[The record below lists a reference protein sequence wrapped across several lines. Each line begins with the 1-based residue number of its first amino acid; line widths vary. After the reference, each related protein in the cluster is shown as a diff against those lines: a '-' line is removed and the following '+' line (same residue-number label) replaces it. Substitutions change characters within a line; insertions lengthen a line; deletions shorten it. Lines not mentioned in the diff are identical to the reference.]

1 MSRAIVTISNEYG
14 TGGTGVGER
23 VAQALQYEL
32 INEQVAL
39 AVAQRLQIS
48 EQEAEAAEDTRR
60 SMGERMLASLGR
72 ATPELAGPS
81 LSAVLDERYIAE
93 LRNAV
98 LEYAARGSVVILGR
112 GAGSILG
119 RRPDVLRTFLYAPR
133 AWRIEYVFNLHGGT
147 EKDAASEVDRVDAAR
162 KAHVRDVYRVE
173 FSDPHQY
180 DLALDV
186 AQLGHDL
193 CASLIVAAA
202 RA

>member
-14 TGGTGVGER
+14 TGANSVGER
-23 VAQALQYEL
+23 VARALQYEL
-32 INEQVAL
+32 INEQVAV

-60 SMGERMLASLGR
+60 SMGERMLASLGQ

-81 LSAVLDERYIAE
+81 LAAMLDERYISE

-119 RRPDVLRTFLYAPR
+119 RRGDVLRVFLYAPR
-133 AWRIEYVFNLHGGT
+133 AWRIEYVMGLHGGS
-147 EKDAASEVDRVDAAR
+147 EKDRAAEVDRVDAAR
-162 KAHVRDVYRVE
+162 RAHVRDVYRVE

-193 CASLIVAAA
+193 CATLIIAAA